1 MYLGRV
7 SPCRYELCVYEC
19 VLDHLSSLHTYAN
32 AVCLVL
38 NDSKIVLLC
47 LCAEPAGHR
56 YYLEKNLNRYELGIG
71 LLCFRVMLSLLFF
84 FIFCIIK
91 LYMLLFYGIEK
102 CNYLRREDFVLTPTM

>member
-7 SPCRYELCVYEC
+7 FPCRYVLC
-19 VLDHLSSLHTYAN
+19 VLDHLSSLQTYAN

-71 LLCFRVMLSLLFF
+71 LLCFRVMLSLFKKNIFLYYKTVHV
-84 FIFCIIK
+84 FILWNRKI
-91 LYMLLFYGIEK
+91 
-102 CNYLRREDFVLTPTM
+102 